1 MNCSQL
7 LERRAITSWERP
19 AQTLRDLSEDLAS
32 REAESGRWNA
42 ARFASVAQAFAPWL
56 APSFKPSSN

>member
-7 LERRAITSWERP
+7 LERRANTSWERP
-19 AQTLRDLSEDLAS
+19 AQTLRDLTEDLGS

-42 ARFASVAQAFAPWL
+42 VRFASLAQTFAPWL
-56 APSFKPSSN
+56 APNFKPSSN